1 MPKTL
6 VNIHDLV
13 ESDFREIKKLVYLK
27 HGKEYTEGYIR
38 KVCKDKRSNTNI
50 RAMAEK
56 YFLVRME
63 MKSKFDEL
71 TN

>member
-6 VNIHDLV
+6 VNIHDLN
-13 ESDFREIKKLVYLK
+13 ESDFREIKKLVFQK

-38 KVCKDKRSNTNI
+38 KVCKGNRSNTNI

-56 YFLVRME
+56 YCAIRME
-63 MKSKFDEL
+63 MKSKLDEL
-71 TN
+71 SN